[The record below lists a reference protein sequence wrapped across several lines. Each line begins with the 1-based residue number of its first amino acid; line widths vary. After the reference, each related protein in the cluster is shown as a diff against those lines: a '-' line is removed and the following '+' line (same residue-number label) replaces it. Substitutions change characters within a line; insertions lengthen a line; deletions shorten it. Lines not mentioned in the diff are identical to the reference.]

1 MANLQIIDTHAHLD
15 MEQFNQD
22 RDEVIQR
29 ARAVGV
35 ALINTVGIDCD
46 SSQKA
51 IELAERY
58 ECVLASVGI
67 HPQEAHR
74 AKEDDYEKLL
84 TLAKHPRVVAVGET
98 GLDFYRSRDTTVAQQ
113 RILGWH
119 LKIARELNL
128 PVIIHCRQAQE
139 EIKPVIDEWALESS
153 VDNNNARGVLH
164 CFSGDEK
171 LANWYL
177 DRGFYISVG
186 AYIGYPSSVALR
198 NTLSNIPIDR
208 ILIETDCPFLPPQQ
222 YRGKRN
228 EPAYTVFTVNTLAQI
243 KKTTPEQLARQT
255 SQNAIILFNLT
266 GKTAWNGTD

>member
-15 MEQFNQD
+15 MEQFDQD
-22 RDEVIQR
+22 RNEVIQR
-29 ARAVGV
+29 AQAVGV
-35 ALINTVGIDCD
+35 ALINTIGIDCE

-74 AKEDDYEKLL
+74 AKEDDYQKLL

-98 GLDFYRSRDTTVAQQ
+98 GLDFYRSKDTAAAQK
-113 RILGWH
+113 RVLGWH

-128 PVIIHCRQAQE
+128 PVIIHCRQAQDV
-139 EIKPVIDEWALESS
+139 IMPIIDEWAFEYPLDE
-153 VDNNNARGVLH
+153 NRYRGVLH

-171 LANWYL
+171 LAEWYIS
-177 DRGFYISVG
+177 RGFFISVG
-186 AYIGYPSSVALR
+186 AYTGYPSSMALR
-198 NTLSNIPIDR
+198 DALSSIPADR

-243 KKTTPEQLARQT
+243 KKTTPEQIALQT
-255 SQNAIILFNLT
+255 SRNAIELFNLT
-266 GKTAWNGTD
+266 GKTA